1 MTMSIFRDGF
11 KLRCFQL
18 LSAYDVATRRCLA
31 RQPVNQKS
39 RTPVPLVLKAPSL
52 QTSNTPTEKQPYCL
66 AT

>member
-1 MTMSIFRDGF
+1 MSIFRDDF

-18 LSAYDVATRRCLA
+18 LFEYDVATRHCLA

-39 RTPVPLVLKAPSL
+39 RTPVPLVLKAPAL
-52 QTSNTPTEKQPYCL
+52 QTSDIPTEKQPYCL